1 MSDRTYIA
9 NVLGASVDSG
19 TAQLVYVDADGRLG
33 TNPTPAGPERSV
45 PRPTIPK
52 GARPQGMSDDAKQA
66 TLNRKVEALEATVA
80 QQQEQ
85 IQALT
90 SGLQKVSAQLQAR
103 KPAPQVVNNP

>member
-1 MSDRTYIA
+1 
-9 NVLGASVDSG
+9 
-19 TAQLVYVDADGRLG
+19 LG
-33 TNPTPAGPERSV
+33 TILAAAGPERSV

-52 GARPQGMSDDAKQA
+52 GARRQGMSDDAKQA
-66 TLNRKVEALEATVA
+66 MLNRKVEALEAIVA

-90 SGLQKVSAQLQAR
+90 SGLQKVNAQLDAR